1 MGESCF
7 EVIYEKKGS
16 LWLAF
21 FLFLN
26 DGQSV
31 SDEKYTEVSQSCGE
45 VTSDPHRERPRKRMY
60 VKFSTNTH
68 KKREQRSA
76 TMTYEWLKGDLD
88 IWDERPTYDDQELWR
103 QARDWRQKNVEVYD
117 TFTGREKDV
126 FVDVEKRDLKRRE
139 KARIFEVLERRRNRK
154 KTLIKRV

>member
-1 MGESCF
+1 MGESCI

-45 VTSDPHRERPRKRMY
+45 VTSNVCQVLNKH
-60 VKFSTNTH
+60 TQ
-68 KKREQRSA
+68 KREQRSA

-103 QARDWRQKNVEVYD
+103 QARDWRQKNTEVYD

-139 KARIFEVLERRRNRK
+139 KARIFEVLGKKRNREK
-154 KTLIKRV
+154 HW